1 MKKLLFCI
9 SFSLVLF
16 SCSTDVDL
24 YADYKEIPIV
34 YGLLE
39 ANSDTN
45 YVKIT
50 KSFCGSNDQP
60 INALETALVYD
71 SSNYPGKLNAY
82 IVELKSIDGQSFQP
96 TGRKFTLDTLT
107 VHNKKLGVFY
117 SPHQKVYYTSER
129 FNTNSGTDK
138 YHYKLYVVKPDYD
151 TITAET
157 GIVSGDIMLGQ
168 SQVFFQSAP
177 TEAVSSLMFTST
189 EEAVLYEIGM
199 QFRYR
204 EGAVGQSLTNKEL
217 YWSYGARTLAA
228 YEKVEN
234 TDNLYRLYY
243 SVNTLFNLL
252 ERAIG
257 NDTVWDV
264 NHPNVV
270 RYIDDMTV
278 FIAAA
283 GEDFNNYYQ
292 YLQATQS
299 GLSLSSEYSNVEGGS
314 GLFSS
319 RIFVKKNVTL
329 SPRTLYDLFNKPWGF
344 QEQ

>member
-1 MKKLLFCI
+1 MIGLL
-9 SFSLVLF
+9 SLMFF

-34 YGLLE
+34 YGLIE

-50 KSFCGSNDQP
+50 KAFCGTNDNG
-60 INALETALVYD
+60 INALETAQVYD

-82 IVELKSIDGQSFQP
+82 IVELKSVDGQSFQP
-96 TGRKFTLDTLT
+96 TGRKFYLDTLT
-107 VHNKKLGVFY
+107 VHNKQPGVFY
-117 SPHQKVYYTSER
+117 APHQKLYYTTEP
-129 FNTNSGTDK
+129 FNTNNGTEK
-138 YHYKLYVVKPDYD
+138 YHYQLFVVKPDYD
-151 TITAET
+151 TIMAET
-157 GIVSGDIMLGQ
+157 GIVSGDIALGQ

-177 TEAVSSLMFTST
+177 TEAVSSMMFTST

-199 QFRYR
+199 RFRYR
-204 EGAVGQSLTNKEL
+204 EGAVGQPLTNKEL
-217 YWSYGARTLAA
+217 YWSYGARTLEA

-257 NDTVWDV
+257 NDTVWDE

-319 RIFVKKNVTL
+319 RIFVRKKVTL
-329 SPRTLYDLFNKPWGF
+329 SSRTLYDLFNKPWGF